1 MLGGAVMV
9 LMGLFFCCMLWC
21 YRSSLETAIAI
32 IDAAADFFIATKRL
46 ILVSVMYFM
55 LSVVLFLLWAL
66 AEFSLLG
73 MNEIKPGSGAQ
84 GKEIVWNDAGIALL
98 AVNAFLFMWLLAL
111 ISDICSY
118 TCMVSAATYYFTS
131 NASADGSASVCTA
144 LGFANK
150 KNLGSLC
157 YGSFIITV
165 IRVIKFLI
173 DCAAEGANQEG
184 DGAAKCIACIA

>member
-55 LSVVLFLLWAL
+55 LSVVLFLVWAL

-73 MNEIKPGSGAQ
+73 MNEIKPGSTAQ
-84 GKEIVWNDAGIALL
+84 GKEIVWDK
-98 AVNAFLFMWLLAL
+98 
-111 ISDICSY
+111 
-118 TCMVSAATYYFTS
+118 
-131 NASADGSASVCTA
+131 TA
-144 LGFANK
+144 
-150 KNLGSLC
+150 
-157 YGSFIITV
+157 
-165 IRVIKFLI
+165 
-173 DCAAEGANQEG
+173 
-184 DGAAKCIACIA
+184 